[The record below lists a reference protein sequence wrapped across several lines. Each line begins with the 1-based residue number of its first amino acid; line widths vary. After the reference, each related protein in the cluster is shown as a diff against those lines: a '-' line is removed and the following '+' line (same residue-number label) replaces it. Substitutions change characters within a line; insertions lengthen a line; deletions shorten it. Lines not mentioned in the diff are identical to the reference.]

1 MFRPAKL
8 CVNHQCLERFE
19 DREHVV
25 EGPTIELTWAALSDA
40 PGARQAAYRVRL
52 DCDGEKLLDTRWVQ
66 SGEQR
71 CVIDKPLPKG

>member
-1 MFRPAKL
+1 MFRPARL

-40 PGARQAAYRVRL
+40 PGARQAA
-52 DCDGEKLLDTRWVQ
+52 
-66 SGEQR
+66 
-71 CVIDKPLPKG
+71 